1 MEGIGKSGRNIHD
14 LSNSRDVELMQ
25 FFFSVLVWVFLVVV
39 MADINCP
46 GTGECV
52 I

>member
-25 FFFSVLVWVFLVVV
+25 FFSVLVWVFLVVV